1 MIVKPYREGSTTYML
16 AMRNVINKDI
26 KTKLTSFSN
35 VSFVESYVINS
46 ETGQTRYIFEIDG
59 IDDYY
64 LAFENY
70 SDCYLY
76 MALLLKS
83 DSHVDLDSAVK
94 YNSIYADSDLY
105 PAAQYVSLKFY
116 YIVENN
122 KLRAIG
128 MSDLTSTPEL
138 FMVFDGDYVCYSNYV
153 YGPNSI
159 AGILS
164 NGNGTPSYSEIEKA
178 IFRNCMAD
186 RSGLFMTI
194 FENIFQII
202 NNQFSA
208 MGIACVSVEGVKY
221 RQVCDGSVFVRD
233 GEEE

>member
-1 MIVKPYREGSTTYML
+1 MIVKTCREGNTTYQL
-16 AMRNVINKDI
+16 AMRDVINKDI
-26 KTKLTSFSN
+26 KPKLTSLSN
-35 VSFVESYVINS
+35 VSFVESYVIDS

-64 LAFENY
+64 LAFENFAEF
-70 SDCYLY
+70 SLY

-83 DSHVDLDSAVK
+83 DSHVDLTNAVN
-94 YNSIYADSDLY
+94 YNSIYVDTDYMS
-105 PAAQYVSLKFY
+105 AQYVILKMY

-128 MSDLTSTPEL
+128 MSNPASTPES
-138 FMVFDGDYVCYSNYV
+138 FMVFDGDYVCYSDHV
-153 YGPNSI
+153 YGPNSVTGVLDI
-159 AGILS
+159 YS
-164 NGNGTPSYSEIEKA
+164 TPIYSETEKA

-186 RSGLFMTI
+186 DGSRLFITM

-221 RQVCDGSVFVRD
+221 RQVCSGSVFVRD

>member
-1 MIVKPYREGSTTYML
+1 MIVKPYREGSTTYQL
-16 AMRNVINKDI
+16 AIRNVINKDI
-26 KTKLTSFSN
+26 KPKLTSFSN
-35 VSFVESYVINS
+35 VSFVESYVIDS

-64 LAFENY
+64 LAFENFAEY
-70 SDCYLY
+70 SLY

-83 DSHVDLDSAVK
+83 DSHVDLSYAVNQ
-94 YNSIYADSDLY
+94 NSIYVNTDYMSAL
-105 PAAQYVSLKFY
+105 YVSLKIY

-128 MSDLTSTPEL
+128 MSNPASTPEL

-153 YGPNSI
+153 YGPNSV

-164 NGNGTPSYSEIEKA
+164 NGYGTPSYSEIEKA

-186 RSGLFMTI
+186 NGSGLFITI

-221 RQVCDGSVFVRD
+221 RQVCGGSVFVRD